1 MKISKVAKSATMAAI
16 VAASLTLAACSSD
29 TDAGTDT
36 EVDSTSG
43 TAAESDG
50 DGPLY
55 VYLTNDPIG
64 VNKFLESGKTG
75 VEAAAEQFGGT
86 AKVYE
91 GQDETSM
98 RQNLEAAIAEAPDA
112 IVTITF
118 EFTDLSVEYAQ
129 RYPDQTFVLIDDCPA
144 EGQPENLYCAV
155 FRENEAA
162 YLLGYE
168 AGLLTESNQIG
179 SVGAVDIPF
188 IHRYTDAFAEGAMDA
203 NPDASDSQLFIG
215 GDNPFSDPARAKE
228 QAAAMVA
235 TGTDHI
241 LAAASGSNG
250 GVFET
255 AAAEGA
261 TAYGVDVN
269 QCPDAPGAVGDGTL
283 KLMDTLIPDL
293 IGKIANGEAEALNSY
308 GLAEGGMDVVSLYE
322 GAADSQCTVMEHP
335 DVVAELASVK
345 EQIINGEIVPVDP
358 TKG

>member
-1 MKISKVAKSATMAAI
+1 MKFNRLAKSATLATL
-16 VAASLTLAACSSD
+16 VAASLTLAACSGD
-29 TDAGTDT
+29 GGGGETGGADG
-36 EVDSTSG
+36 G
-43 TAAESDG
+43 G

-64 VNKFLESGKTG
+64 VNKFLESGKLG

-86 AKVYE
+86 SKVYE

-98 RQNLEAAIAEAPDA
+98 RQNLEAAIAEAPEV

-118 EFTDLSVEYAQ
+118 EFTDLSVEYAEQ
-129 RYPDQTFVLIDDCPA
+129 YPDQAFVLIDDCPA
-144 EGQPENLYCAV
+144 ENQPENLYCAV

-168 AGLLTESNQIG
+168 AGLLTQTNKIG

-188 IHRYTDAFAEGAMDA
+188 IHRYTDAFAEGAMAA
-203 NPDASDSQLFIG
+203 NPDAVDSQLFIG

-228 QAAAMVA
+228 QAASMTA

-255 AAAEGA
+255 AAAEGV

-269 QCPDAPGAVGDGTL
+269 QCPDEPGAVGDGTL

-293 IGKIANGEAEALNSY
+293 IGKIADGQAEALNSY
-308 GLAEGGMDVVSLYE
+308 GLAEGGMDIVSLYE
-322 GAADSQCTVMEHP
+322 GAAESQCTVMESP
-335 DVVAELASVK
+335 DVVAQLATIK
-345 EQIINGEIVPVDP
+345 EQIINGEITPVDP
-358 TKG
+358 TQG